1 MKRKIFNMFMVG
13 ALVLPSASMFVSCKD
28 YDDDINNLQQQI
40 DELSKTAKA
49 IQDQIAAGSVIT
61 SVTPTGNGVTITL
74 SNNKTFTITNGKDG
88 AAGKDG
94 TAWAIGSDGYWT
106 KDGVKTDYYAL
117 GTKGDKGDTG
127 AAGQAASGIARHSAP
142 R

>member
-40 DELSKTAKA
+40 DELSKTIKA

-94 TAWAIGSDGYWT
+94 TAWTIGTDGYWY
-106 KDGVKTDYYAL
+106 KDGAKRTC
-117 GTKGDKGDTG
+117 
-127 AAGQAASGIARHSAP
+127 
-142 R
+142 